1 MTAAASYLPLTSIRA
16 SFFVGVQARLTS
28 PRRWQSTSHYRCVSI
43 DEARLDLKKSMSIRI
58 AIIGGGISGAA
69 LFHSLYESFGNTN
82 DEADAVIQCDL
93 YDQGRAF
100 GGRTSTRFANDKVP
114 YISFHLS

>member
-1 MTAAASYLPLTSIRA
+1 MP
-16 SFFVGVQARLTS
+16 V
-28 PRRWQSTSHYRCVSI
+28 
-43 DEARLDLKKSMSIRI
+43 RI

-69 LFHSLYESFGNTN
+69 LFHSLHESYGSSS
-82 DEADAVIQCDL
+82 DEPGAMVECDL

-114 YISFHLS
+114 DISFYL